1 MRKLEINGPATLCQ
15 EDADMRQ
22 GVGMVPCSID
32 SVKTTLWRCIFFIY
46 VFIFEGASKFV
57 NSFWIFAE
65 AAPYM

>member
-32 SVKTTLWRCIFFIY
+32 SVKTTLWRCILFIY
-46 VFIFEGASKFV
+46 LFSKGVCKFV

-65 AAPYM
+65 AALYM